1 MIWLTVGSIR
11 LATHLYAEHLIDRD
25 HYMDW
30 LVAGL
35 ENSNQT
41 KLPMWL
47 LIVQIYWKDLLK
59 LRRHGRRL
67 VSAILSHHASVGAPR
82 AAAFECPQ
90 LTTPRFITTPTGI
103 SYFPFRHSYIPS

>member
-1 MIWLTVGSIR
+1 MTARETPTLTIYRIR

-35 ENSNQT
+35 ENSNHA

-67 VSAILSHHASVGAPR
+67 VSAILNHHTLVSSLSDYSMSQGH
-82 AAAFECPQ
+82 Q
-90 LTTPRFITTPTGI
+90 LTLRV
-103 SYFPFRHSYIPS
+103 